1 MKVVELM
8 RSDVLVIGERE
19 TVADAIAALVKHQV
33 SALPVVDAK
42 ARPVGVV
49 STGDILHATLARDPE
64 GESRWVPE
72 QTPVADIM
80 SPWPPAVAP
89 DSLAAEAARLM
100 TYLNLKRVFVV
111 DGDTLVGVLSQG
123 DITDAVA
130 SAKL

>member
-8 RSDVLVIGERE
+8 RTDVRVIGEGD
-19 TVADAIAALVKHQV
+19 TVADAIAALVQHQV
-33 SALPVVDAK
+33 SALPVVDAN

-49 STGDILHATLARDPE
+49 STGDILHATLARDAE
-64 GESRWVPE
+64 GASRWVPE

-89 DSLAAEAARLM
+89 ESLAAEAARLM
-100 TYLNLKRVFVV
+100 TYRNLKRVFVV
-111 DGDTLVGVLSQG
+111 DGDVRVGVLSQG

-130 SAKL
+130 AARL